1 MIFINYYMLSETHK
15 FFVLKKKYLILS
27 ACLLLVVASVVVYFT
42 AIRPTFRPNTQKVIV
57 IDAGHGGKDGGAVG
71 KTTDATESFL
81 NLQYA
86 KTLKDI
92 CQQFGFKVVLTR
104 ESMEGLYSPL
114 AENKKKSEMKKR
126 QEVIESANADIVVS
140 IHMNSFPSSE
150 ARGAQVYYAQG
161 SESGQALA
169 DSVSKSLHQNFENAK
184 LTSKVGDFYVLNVSP
199 CPSILV
205 ECGFLSNPEEE
216 VLLQDKEY
224 MHKFCY
230 HLFCGILQ
238 FQHFS

>member
-1 MIFINYYMLSETHK
+1 MFSKKHR
-15 FFVLKKKYLILS
+15 FFVLKKKWFVLA
-27 ACLLLVVASVVVYFT
+27 ACFLLVAASAVVYFT
-42 AIRPTFRPNTQKVIV
+42 AILPTFRPNTQKVIV

-92 CQQFGFKVVLTR
+92 CEQFGFKVVMTR

-126 QEVIESANADIVVS
+126 QQVIESANADIVVS

-169 DSVSKSLHQNFENAK
+169 DSVSKSLHNNFQNAK

-216 VLLQDKEY
+216 LLLQDKDY

-238 FQHFS
+238 FQQFSVEK